1 MSTAFCEPILRRPIR
16 GSQVKAKRPAPGA
29 TGGESPFAPLSA
41 NFSDELSL
49 LTVEQ
54 LADRL
59 NVSTKTISR
68 WRNQGL
74 VAQSF
79 SRDGRR
85 RIGFAHQD
93 VARFVAENPARIRR
107 GAHFSQLTEMER
119 ARIIL
124 RARHL
129 ANEGGR
135 PATVAK
141 TLADETGRSIETI
154 RYTLK
159 NHDRRNPENPVF
171 PHGYGP
177 LSYDTKRKIY
187 RQSCRGETSE
197 SLARKF
203 HRPKTVIIRVVREM
217 RARRIMDLPLDYVAS
232 KEFERIRT
240 HRQEAAIL
248 GEPPIPDS
256 KPPMPRIPSGLP
268 SYLQS
273 LYEVPLLSREHEAH
287 LFRRM
292 NYLKF
297 RAARMREELDLERP
311 KVRLMDRIE
320 HLYSEVVAT
329 KNQIIRANLRLV
341 VSIAKRH
348 VQQNGTLFEL
358 ISDGNIS
365 LIRAVEKFDFAL
377 GNKFSTYA
385 TWAIMKNFA
394 RSIPSE
400 RVQLDRFRTGHE
412 ELFGATSDDR
422 SDAVELETAQTK
434 REAEVEKILRHLD
447 HRERAI
453 VARRFGLDRDLEPLT
468 LKEIGQE
475 LGVSKERIRQ
485 IEARALAKLRQAAVE
500 EHVQLMD

>member
-1 MSTAFCEPILRRPIR
+1 LISE
-16 GSQVKAKRPAPGA
+16 VAPTRHVLDYMERDNHISSA
-29 TGGESPFAPLSA
+29 APPE
-41 NFSDELSL
+41 ELSL

-54 LADRL
+54 LAERL

-74 VAQSF
+74 VALSF
-79 SRDGRR
+79 SRDGRHR
-85 RIGFAHQD
+85 VGFAHQD
-93 VARFVAENPARIRR
+93 VARFIAENPARIRR
-107 GAHFSQLTEMER
+107 GARFSQLSESEKS
-119 ARIIL
+119 RIIR

-159 NHDRRNPENPVF
+159 NHDRRNPDSPVF

-177 LSYDTKRKIY
+177 LSQDTKRKIY
-187 RQSCRGETSE
+187 RQNCRGESSE
-197 SLARKF
+197 VLARKF
-203 HRPKTVIIRVVREM
+203 HRPKTVIARVVREM
-217 RARRIMDLPLDYVAS
+217 RARRIMDLPLDYIAN
-232 KEFERIRT
+232 KEFNRIRT
-240 HRQEAAIL
+240 HRQELAIL
-248 GEPPIPDS
+248 GEPPVSDN
-256 KPPMPRIPSGLP
+256 KPSMPRVPSGLP

-273 LYEVPLLSREHEAH
+273 LYEVPLLTREQEAH

-292 NYLKF
+292 NYLKYKAS
-297 RAARMREELDLERP
+297 RIRDELSLDRP

-320 HLYSEVVAT
+320 SLYSEVVAT

-394 RSIPSE
+394 RSIPNE

-422 SDAVELETAQTK
+422 TDALELETAQTK

-447 HRERAI
+447 QRERAI

-485 IEARALAKLRQAAVE
+485 IEARALAKLRQAALE
-500 EHVQLMD
+500 ENVQLPE

>member
-1 MSTAFCEPILRRPIR
+1 MSTAVCEPQVRRRHTAGEFEPDSR
-16 GSQVKAKRPAPGA
+16 SPGVATHDVQASSAAPP
-29 TGGESPFAPLSA
+29 E
-41 NFSDELSL
+41 ELSL

-54 LADRL
+54 LAERL

-74 VAQSF
+74 VARSF
-79 SRDGRR
+79 SRDGRHR
-85 RIGFAHQD
+85 VGFAHQD
-93 VARFVAENPARIRR
+93 VARFIAENPERIRR
-107 GAHFSQLTEMER
+107 GSGFSQLSNSERSCILQR
-119 ARIIL
+119 ARQ
-124 RARHL
+124 L
-129 ANEGGR
+129 AEEGGR

-141 TLADETGRSIETI
+141 VLAEESGRSIETI

-159 NHDRRNPENPVF
+159 NHDRQKPDDAIF

-177 LSYDTKRKIY
+177 LSEATKRNIY
-187 RQSCRGETSE
+187 RRSCRGETGE
-197 SLARKF
+197 ALARKF
-203 HRPKTVIIRVVREM
+203 HRPRTVIARVIRGM
-217 RARRIMDLPLDYVAS
+217 RALKIMDLPLDYVPNVEYA
-232 KEFERIRT
+232 RVRT
-240 HRQEAAIL
+240 QRQERAIL
-248 GEPPIPDS
+248 AEPPVPES
-256 KPPMPRIPSGLP
+256 RPAMPRVPSGLP

-273 LYEVPLLSREHEAH
+273 LYEVPLLTREQEAH
-287 LFRRM
+287 LFRKM
-292 NYLKF
+292 NYLKY
-297 RAARMREELDLERP
+297 RASQMRDELDLERP
-311 KVRLMDRIE
+311 KARLMDRIE
-320 HLYSEVVAT
+320 ALYSEVVAT
-329 KNQIIRANLRLV
+329 KNQIIRSNLRLV

-394 RSIPSE
+394 RSIPNE

-422 SDAVELETAQTK
+422 TDALELETAQTK

-447 HRERAI
+447 RRERAI

-475 LGVSKERIRQ
+475 MGVSKERVRQ
-485 IEARALAKLRQAAVE
+485 IEARAIAKLRQAAVE
-500 EHVQLMD
+500 ENIQLPE

>member
-1 MSTAFCEPILRRPIR
+1 MSTAVCEPEVRRKPPIAEIKSLRQSLDQTEN
-16 GSQVKAKRPAPGA
+16 GSQLAANA
-29 TGGESPFAPLSA
+29 SPE
-41 NFSDELSL
+41 ELSL

-54 LADRL
+54 LAEHM

-68 WRNQGL
+68 WRTQGL

-79 SRDGRR
+79 SRDGRHR
-85 RIGFAHQD
+85 VGFAHQD
-93 VARFVAENPARIRR
+93 VARFIAENPNRIRR
-107 GAHFSQLTEMER
+107 GADFSQLTEEER
-119 ARIIL
+119 TRIIT

-129 ANEGGR
+129 ADKGDR

-159 NHDRRNPENPVF
+159 NHDRRNPDAPIF

-177 LSYDTKRKIY
+177 LTEETRRKIY
-187 RQSCRGETSE
+187 RRSCRGETNE
-197 SLARKF
+197 ILARKF
-203 HRPKTVIIRVVREM
+203 HRPKTVIARVVREM
-217 RARRIMDLPLDYVAS
+217 RAERIMDLPLDYVPND
-232 KEFERIRT
+232 EFEKVRT
-240 HRQEAAIL
+240 QRQEREIR
-248 GEPPIPDS
+248 GEFPAS
-256 KPPMPRIPSGLP
+256 ENKRSTPRVPSGLP

-273 LYEVPLLSREHEAH
+273 LYEVPLLTREQEAH
-287 LFRRM
+287 LFRKM
-292 NYLKF
+292 NYLKYK
-297 RAARMREELDLERP
+297 AAQMRDELDLDRP

-320 HLYSEVVAT
+320 SLYSEVVAT
-329 KNQIIRANLRLV
+329 KNRIIRCNLRLV

-365 LIRAVEKFDFAL
+365 LIRAVEKFNFAL

-394 RSIPSE
+394 RSIPTE

-412 ELFGATSDDR
+412 ELFGATSDVR
-422 SDAVELETAQTK
+422 TDAVELETAQAK

-447 HRERAI
+447 QRERAI
-453 VARRFGLDRDLEPLT
+453 VARRFGLDRDIEPRT

-475 LGVSKERIRQ
+475 MGVSKERIRQ
-485 IEARALAKLRQAAVE
+485 IEARALAKLRQAALE
-500 EHVQLMD
+500 ENVQIPE

>member
-1 MSTAFCEPILRRPIR
+1 MITAICEPDIRRPSRVSRVEPDRHIFAYSDR
-16 GSQVKAKRPAPGA
+16 EDQLPASGA
-29 TGGESPFAPLSA
+29 TTPE
-41 NFSDELSL
+41 ELSL

-54 LADRL
+54 LAERL

-74 VAQSF
+74 VARSF
-79 SRDGRR
+79 SRDGRH
-85 RIGFAHQD
+85 RIGFFHQD
-93 VARFVAENPARIRR
+93 VARFIAENPTRITR
-107 GAHFSQLTEMER
+107 GAQFSQLSEAER
-119 ARIIL
+119 SSIIR

-129 ANEGGR
+129 ARDGGR

-141 TLADETGRSIETI
+141 TLANETGRSIETI

-159 NHDRRNPENPVF
+159 NYDRRNPDSPVF

-177 LSYDTKRKIY
+177 LSPDTKRKIY
-187 RQSCRGETSE
+187 RRSCRGEACE
-197 SLARKF
+197 VLARRF
-203 HRPKTVIIRVVREM
+203 HRPKTVISRVIREM
-217 RARRIMDLPLDYVAS
+217 RAQRIMELPLDYIS
-232 KEFERIRT
+232 NEEFDRVRA
-240 HRQEAAIL
+240 HRQELAIL
-248 GEPPIPDS
+248 AEPPVS
-256 KPPMPRIPSGLP
+256 ENKPSLPRVPSGLP

-273 LYEVPLLSREHEAH
+273 LYEVPLLSREQEAH

-292 NYLKF
+292 NYLKYK
-297 RAARMREELDLERP
+297 AARMRDELNLNHP
-311 KVRLMDRIE
+311 KIRVMDRIE
-320 HLYSEVVAT
+320 KLYSEVVAT

-394 RSIPSE
+394 RSIPGE

-412 ELFGATSDDR
+412 ELFGATSDER
-422 SDAVELETAQTK
+422 TDAVELETAQTR

-447 HRERAI
+447 QREREI
-453 VARRFGLDRDLEPLT
+453 VARRFGLDRDLEPRT

-485 IEARALAKLRQAAVE
+485 IEARALAKLRQAALE
-500 EHVQLMD
+500 ENIHLPE

>member
-1 MSTAFCEPILRRPIR
+1 MSTAVCELEVRRPSCMSDVKHPR
-16 GSQVKAKRPAPGA
+16 QVLDFPE
-29 TGGESPFAPLSA
+29 ESTPVSA
-41 NFSDELSL
+41 NGSPEELSL

-54 LADRL
+54 LAERL

-74 VAQSF
+74 VARSF
-79 SRDGRR
+79 SRDGRHR
-85 RIGFAHQD
+85 VGFAHQD
-93 VARFVAENPARIRR
+93 VARFIAENPSRIRR
-107 GAHFSQLTEMER
+107 GADFSQLSETERDRIICR
-119 ARIIL
+119 ARQ
-124 RARHL
+124 L
-129 ANEGGR
+129 ANQGSR

-159 NHDRRNPENPVF
+159 NHDRRNPDEPIF

-177 LSYDTKRKIY
+177 LTDETKRKIY
-187 RQSCRGETSE
+187 RRSCRGETSE
-197 SLARKF
+197 ALARKF
-203 HRPKTVIIRVVREM
+203 HRPKTVIARVVREM
-217 RARRIMDLPLDYVAS
+217 RAKRIMDLPLDYVPNE
-232 KEFERIRT
+232 EFEKVRSQ
-240 HRQEAAIL
+240 RQERAIL
-248 GEPPIPDS
+248 GEPPSPES
-256 KPPMPRIPSGLP
+256 RPSMPRVPSGLP

-273 LYEVPLLSREHEAH
+273 LYEVPLLTREQEAH

-292 NYLKF
+292 NYLKYK
-297 RAARMREELDLERP
+297 AARMRDELDLDRP

-320 HLYSEVVAT
+320 SLYSDVVAT

-365 LIRAVEKFDFAL
+365 LIRAVEKFNFAL

-394 RSIPSE
+394 RSIPGE

-412 ELFGATSDDR
+412 ELFGATSDER
-422 SDAVELETAQTK
+422 TDAIELETAQAK

-447 HRERAI
+447 QRERAI

-475 LGVSKERIRQ
+475 MGVSKERIRQ
-485 IEARALAKLRQAAVE
+485 IEARALAKLRQAALE
-500 EHVQLMD
+500 ENVQVPD

>member
-1 MSTAFCEPILRRPIR
+1 MITAVCEPVRRQSR
-16 GSQVKAKRPAPGA
+16 ACKAEVDRQVCGYPDPYERDTPVLL
-29 TGGESPFAPLSA
+29 TGHE
-41 NFSDELSL
+41 ELSL

-54 LADRL
+54 LAERL

-74 VAQSF
+74 VARSF
-79 SRDGRR
+79 SRDGRHR
-85 RIGFAHQD
+85 VGFTHQD
-93 VARFVAENPARIRR
+93 VARFIAENPVRVSR
-107 GAHFSQLTEMER
+107 GAHFSQLSEAEK
-119 ARIIL
+119 ASIIR

-129 ANEGGR
+129 AHEGGR

-141 TLADETGRSIETI
+141 ILAGETGRSIETI

-159 NHDRRNPENPVF
+159 NYDRRNPDSPVF

-177 LSYDTKRKIY
+177 LSQDTKRKIY
-187 RQSCRGETSE
+187 RRSCRGETAE
-197 SLARKF
+197 ALAHKF
-203 HRPKTVIIRVVREM
+203 HRPKTVIARVIREM
-217 RARRIMDLPLDYVAS
+217 RAQRIMDLPLDYIPNE
-232 KEFERIRT
+232 EFHRIRS
-240 HRQEAAIL
+240 HREEEAIL
-248 GEPPIPDS
+248 ADPPVCEG
-256 KPPMPRIPSGLP
+256 KPAAPRVLAGLP

-273 LYEVPLLSREHEAH
+273 LYEVPLLSREQEVH

-292 NYLKF
+292 NYLKYK
-297 RAARMREELDLERP
+297 ASCMREDLNLERP
-311 KVRLMDRIE
+311 KIRLMDRIE
-320 HLYSEVVAT
+320 RLYAEVVAT

-358 ISDGNIS
+358 VSDGNIS

-422 SDAVELETAQTK
+422 TDAVELETAQSR

-447 HRERAI
+447 EREREI
-453 VARRFGLDRDLEPLT
+453 VARRFGLDRQLEPRT

-485 IEARALAKLRQAAVE
+485 IEARALAKLRQAALE
-500 EHVQLMD
+500 ENIQLQE

>member
-1 MSTAFCEPILRRPIR
+1 MSTAVCEREVREQSRISDVDSSRQL
-16 GSQVKAKRPAPGA
+16 SDYLEE
-29 TGGESPFAPLSA
+29 GELISA
-41 NFSDELSL
+41 NTSPEELAL

-54 LADRL
+54 LAERM

-79 SRDGRR
+79 SRDGRHR
-85 RIGFAHQD
+85 VGFAHQD
-93 VARFVAENPARIRR
+93 VARFIAENPSRIRR
-107 GAHFSQLTEMER
+107 GADFSQLSDGERTHIIGR
-119 ARIIL
+119 ARQ
-124 RARHL
+124 L
-129 ANEGGR
+129 ADQGDR

-141 TLADETGRSIETI
+141 NLADETGRSIETI

-159 NHDRRNPENPVF
+159 NYDRRNPDEPIF

-177 LSYDTKRKIY
+177 LTEETRRTIY
-187 RQSCRGETSE
+187 RRSCRGETSE
-197 SLARKF
+197 ALARKF
-203 HRPKTVIIRVVREM
+203 HRPKTVIARVVREM
-217 RARRIMDLPLDYVAS
+217 RAQRIMDLPLDYVPN
-232 KEFERIRT
+232 EQFEQVCT
-240 HRQEAAIL
+240 QRQERAIV
-248 GEPPIPDS
+248 GEPPAPEN
-256 KPPMPRIPSGLP
+256 KPSMPRVPSGLP

-273 LYEVPLLSREHEAH
+273 LYEVRLLTREQEAH

-292 NYLKF
+292 NYLKYK
-297 RAARMREELDLERP
+297 AAQMRDELDLDRP

-320 HLYSEVVAT
+320 SLYSDVVAT
-329 KNQIIRANLRLV
+329 KNQIIRCNLRLV

-365 LIRAVEKFDFAL
+365 LIRAVEKFNFAL

-394 RSIPSE
+394 RSIPGE

-412 ELFGATSDDR
+412 ELFGATSDVR
-422 SDAVELETAQTK
+422 TDAAELETAQAK

-453 VARRFGLDRDLEPLT
+453 VARRFGLDRDIEPLT

-475 LGVSKERIRQ
+475 MGVSKERIRQ
-485 IEARALAKLRQAAVE
+485 IEARALAKLRQAALKE
-500 EHVQLMD
+500 NVQLPE

>member
-1 MSTAFCEPILRRPIR
+1 MITAVCEPEIRQQSRIPKVEAIGHSPEDREQVDPI
-16 GSQVKAKRPAPGA
+16 PANA
-29 TGGESPFAPLSA
+29 SPE
-41 NFSDELSL
+41 ELSL

-54 LADRL
+54 LAERL

-79 SRDGRR
+79 SRDGRHR
-85 RIGFAHQD
+85 VGFAHQD
-93 VARFVAENPARIRR
+93 VARFIAENPNRIRR
-107 GAHFSQLTEMER
+107 GADFSQLSETERTRIIER
-119 ARIIL
+119 ARQ
-124 RARHL
+124 L
-129 ANEGGR
+129 ADQGDR

-141 TLADETGRSIETI
+141 VLADETGRSIETI

-159 NHDRRNPENPVF
+159 NHDRRNPDEPIF

-177 LSYDTKRKIY
+177 LTEEMKRKIY
-187 RQSCRGETSE
+187 RRSCRGESSE
-197 SLARKF
+197 ALARKF
-203 HRPKTVIIRVVREM
+203 HRPKTVIARVVREM
-217 RARRIMDLPLDYVAS
+217 RAQRIKDLPLDYVPN
-232 KEFERIRT
+232 EQFEQVRSQ
-240 HRQEAAIL
+240 RQERAIL
-248 GEPPIPDS
+248 GEPPALEGRPS
-256 KPPMPRIPSGLP
+256 MPRVPSGLP
-268 SYLQS
+268 SYLRS
-273 LYEVPLLSREHEAH
+273 LYEVPLLTREQEAH

-292 NYLKF
+292 NYLKYK
-297 RAARMREELDLERP
+297 AARMRDELDLNRP

-320 HLYSEVVAT
+320 SLYSEVVAT
-329 KNQIIRANLRLV
+329 KNQIIRCNLRLV

-365 LIRAVEKFDFAL
+365 LIRAVEKFNFAL

-412 ELFGATSDDR
+412 ELFGATSDVR
-422 SDAVELETAQTK
+422 SDAVELETAQLK

-447 HRERAI
+447 QRERAI
-453 VARRFGLDRDLEPLT
+453 VARRFGLDRDIEPLT

-475 LGVSKERIRQ
+475 MGVSKERIRQ
-485 IEARALAKLRQAAVE
+485 IEARALAKLRQAALE
-500 EHVQLMD
+500 ENVQIPE